1 LIRALVFSIVV
12 GSVALAT
19 PGAQVSA
26 GAVSLRVNAFS
37 SRAGERIRLTAV
49 AELSTPGIKLKSA
62 SITLADANGKPAGQW
77 TAKPAD
83 LTKLTGP
90 TLVTTFDV
98 SPGTYR
104 VHATVTD
111 AAGAKG
117 AADATVTAA
126 LTPAARPLTLGSL
139 MIGIDGT
146 GGAPFAPRL
155 QFRSELA
162 ATAMFELYGGST
174 GMPVSIAMEIVS
186 IKDDVTMAT
195 LLPKITATPEPD
207 RFIVTAPVDLAALPP
222 GDYAIR
228 AVVGLDGQP
237 ATTILGTWHKI
248 A

>member
-1 LIRALVFSIVV
+1 LIPTLLFSIVV
-12 GSVALAT
+12 GGVALAT
-19 PGAQVSA
+19 PGVQVSA

-49 AELSTPGIKLKSA
+49 AELSTPGIKLKAA
-62 SITLADANGKPAGQW
+62 SITLTDANGKPAGQW

-83 LTKLTGP
+83 LAKLTGP
-90 TLVTTFDV
+90 TIVTTFDV

-139 MIGIDGT
+139 MIGVDGT

-174 GMPVSIAMEIVS
+174 GMPVSIELDLAGTDEGPRVLALQPTI
-186 IKDDVTMAT
+186 A
-195 LLPKITATPEPD
+195 ATPEPD
-207 RFIVTAPVDLAALPP
+207 RFIVTAPIDLTAIPP
-222 GDYAIR
+222 GDYVVRAI
-228 AVVGLDGQP
+228 VGLDGRP
-237 ATTILGTWHKI
+237 ATTIVGALHKI
-248 A
+248 S